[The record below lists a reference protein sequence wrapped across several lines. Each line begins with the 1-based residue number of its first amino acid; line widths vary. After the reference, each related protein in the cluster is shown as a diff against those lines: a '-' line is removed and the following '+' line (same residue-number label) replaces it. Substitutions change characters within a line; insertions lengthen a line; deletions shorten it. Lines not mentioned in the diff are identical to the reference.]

1 MEIIHGIP
9 TTPFLRP
16 AAVTVGSFDGVHLGH
31 QALLQALREEADRM
45 DGVAVVVTFDPH
57 PRIALGR
64 AEGLIL
70 LTDEQEKG
78 ELLAR
83 YGVDYLVIIPFDRAF
98 ADQSGAE
105 FATKILVEKI
115 GAKSL
120 IAGYNHC
127 FGHDRMAASELA
139 IEGLRVVHVEK
150 YEVEGGHVSSSE
162 IRRLI
167 EAQKCSEAEKL
178 LGHTIKL
185 LEP

>member
-9 TTPFLRP
+9 TTPFLCP

-64 AEGLIL
+64 ADRLIL

-115 GAKSL
+115 GANSL
-120 IAGYNHC
+120 IAGYNHR
-127 FGHDRMAASELA
+127 FGHDRMAAQELT
-139 IEGLRVVHVEK
+139 IEGLHVVHVEK
-150 YEVEGGHVSSSE
+150 CEAEGGHVSSSE

-167 EAQKCSEAEKL
+167 EAQKFSEAEKL